1 MFKDSTLDYTSRC
14 KHLSLEPLWHRR
26 LRNNLI
32 FLYKVIN
39 GLSFLTSCPTMIND
53 PAYRLRNNAYKLFTE
68 KHQKQMRCRFFT
80 VRYSLLWNRLPIP
93 IRNCDTFTKFKRLIT
108 LLLNS
113 KELQLFLE
121 LPPTNEALYYGPPNI

>member
-1 MFKDSTLDYTSRC
+1 
-14 KHLSLEPLWHRR
+14 
-26 LRNNLI
+26 
-32 FLYKVIN
+32 
-39 GLSFLTSCPTMIND
+39 MIND
-53 PAYRLRNNAYKLFTE
+53 PAYRLRNNAYTLFTE

-113 KELQLFLE
+113 KELHQLFLE